1 MEIKQ
6 NGLEVA
12 IIGLACRF
20 PGSNTVDSFWQNLI
34 AGLELTSVF
43 PETDIK
49 QNHQTIKV
57 GGILDDVEL
66 FDASFFDINPRDA
79 ETIDPQHRLFLEC
92 AWSAL
97 EHAGYNS
104 QRENRPIG
112 VYVGIGMSTYL
123 LYNLY
128 PDQELMASRGL
139 LQTMTGTE
147 KDHVPTRVSYKL
159 NLKGPSL
166 SVQTA
171 CSSSL
176 VAVHLA
182 CQGLLNGECD
192 MALASGVAVKV
203 PQNELTLSP
212 MELVSPSGHCRAFD
226 AQANGTIGGN
236 GIGVVV
242 LKRLEDAIADRDYI
256 YAVIKGSAINNDG
269 DTKIGYTAPSQEGQA
284 RVIRAAQMMAEV
296 EPDTITYIEAHET
309 GTSLGD
315 PIEIAAL
322 TQAFRA
328 RTNKQGYCAIGS
340 VKTNI
345 GHLDAAAGIAG
356 LIKTVLALHHKV
368 LPPSLNFEIPN
379 PQIDFE
385 HSPFYVNTQLR
396 EWQTNGIPRR
406 AGVSSFGFGGTNAH
420 VILEE
425 APAVEKQGSRGAG
438 EQGRKYHLLVIS
450 AKTESALETATDNL
464 AQHLVQHPN
473 LNLADVAYTL
483 QVGRREFNHRRILVC
498 QDIQDAI
505 NTLHNRASQ
514 RVFTHYQEPSER
526 PIVFMFPGQGAQYVN
541 MARELYQH
549 EIIFQQECDRCFAL
563 LKPHLNIDLR
573 QVLYPTAADTQTA
586 TQQLQQTA
594 ITQPALFVIEYALAK
609 LWMSWGIV
617 PHAAIGHSIGEYV
630 AATLA
635 GVFSLEDALA
645 LVATRGQLMQKQPP
659 GTMLAVGLSRDAVQ
673 SFLGE
678 KLSLAASNSPSLSV
692 ISGSIEAVE
701 ALEKQLAVQ
710 KVDYR
715 RLHTSHAFHSQMMDA
730 IIEPFI
736 AQLQRLNL
744 KPPQIK
750 LISNVTGTWM
760 TAEDATD
767 PTYWARQLRQS
778 VQFSLGI
785 AELLKDTQA
794 IFLEVGPG
802 QTLSTLTRQQTSE
815 RIVIS
820 SLPRPQEQ
828 KSDLE
833 FLLKALG
840 RLWLAG
846 VQVDGSGFYADQK
859 PARLPL
865 PTYPFERQRYWVDP
879 PKPSTD
885 RQGRLDKKPDI
896 ADWFYVPL
904 WQRSISPLPKMD
916 EQKRCWLVFVDES
929 GLGSGMVERLE
940 QLGYTAIQVKI
951 GAEFSKNSD
960 RVYTINPQ
968 QQKHYEQLLREILV
982 LEPISFI
989 AHLWSITPHLSFA
1002 ASQDLGFYSLLYLAQ
1017 AIGNQNLTGA
1027 IHMGVVSSNI
1037 QDVTG
1042 TETICPQKATLLGT
1056 CKVIPQEY
1064 ANITCCSIDVVLESF
1079 SKNQISDRIIQEIAA
1094 QSTDTV
1100 VAYRGNYRWLPTYT
1114 AVRLETAREKIPLQP
1129 KGVYLITGG
1138 LGGIGLAIAEYL
1150 AQTVQA
1156 KLILVSRSSLPSK
1169 NEWEQWLKDH
1179 DRHDA
1184 TAIKIRQVQI
1194 LENLGAEVLVLSADV
1209 TNVAQMQMVAERSQ
1223 QVFGQIQGIFHAAG
1237 IAGGGIIQLKTP
1249 EMAANVM
1256 APKVKGTLVLEETF
1270 KNTHLDFLV
1279 LFSSLSSIVGGAGQV
1294 DYCAANIFLDVFA
1307 TYKASQT
1314 KTFTTSINW
1323 DAWEEIGMGVK
1334 TQEISET
1341 LKQQHL
1347 ETLRTGISPKEGL
1360 DSLSRVLQSGLN
1372 RVVVSTKDLQ
1382 AVVKQ
1387 KHDGIAQNEELNP
1400 QKTQTSPSARGRSRK
1415 TTTYIAPRNEIEQQI
1430 AQIWQEQL
1438 GIEAVGVNDNFFEL
1452 GGHSLLAVRI
1462 VSRLREIYQVELSL
1476 RTLLEAPTLAKVA
1489 SAITENLLQQAE
1501 LEEMNQVLA
1510 EIEGLSLEEVKEQ
1523 LSNSQ

>member
-1 MEIKQ
+1 MEIAH
-6 NGLEVA
+6 NGLEIA
-12 IIGLACRF
+12 IIGIASRF
-20 PGSNTVDSFWQNLI
+20 PGSNTVDGFWQNLI
-34 AGLELTSVF
+34 AGLELISVF
-43 PETDIK
+43 PDT
-49 QNHQTIKV
+49 QTIKA
-57 GGILDDVEL
+57 GGILEDVDL
-66 FDASFFDINPRDA
+66 FDASFFEINPRDA
-79 ETIDPQHRLFLEC
+79 ETMDPQHRLFLEC

-97 EHAGYNS
+97 ENAGYDS
-104 QRENRPIG
+104 QRETRPIG
-112 VYVGIGMSTYL
+112 VYAGIGMSTYL

-128 PDQELMASRGL
+128 PHQELMASRGL

-203 PQNELTLSP
+203 PQNDLTLSP
-212 MELVSPSGHCRAFD
+212 TELVSPNGHCRAFD

-236 GIGVVV
+236 GLGVVV
-242 LKRLEDAIADRDYI
+242 LKRLEDAIADRDHV

-269 DTKIGYTAPSQEGQA
+269 DAKIGYTAPSQEGQA

-296 EPDTITYIEAHET
+296 EPDTITYIEAHGT
-309 GTSLGD
+309 GTALGD
-315 PIEIAAL
+315 PIEMAAL

-328 RTNKQGYCAIGS
+328 GTNKQGYCAIGS

-368 LPPSLNFEIPN
+368 LPPSLNFETPN

-396 EWQTNGIPRR
+396 EWQTNDIPRR

-425 APAVEKQGSRGAG
+425 AIQVKSQKFTLSAVEVSKVKR
-438 EQGRKYHLLVIS
+438 EYLLLCLS
-450 AKTESALETATDNL
+450 AKTDSVLETTTKNL
-464 AQHLVQHPN
+464 AQYLEQNPH

-483 QVGRREFNHRRILVC
+483 QVGRREFAHRRVVVAANLEQAVTAL
-498 QDIQDAI
+498 QSGDAQ
-505 NTLHNRASQ
+505 ASLTESS
-514 RVFTHYQEPSER
+514 VHEVTPQEYRS
-526 PIVFMFPGQGAQYVN
+526 IIFMFPGQGAQHVN

-549 EIIFQQECDRCFAL
+549 ETIFQQECDRCFAL
-563 LKPHLNIDLR
+563 LKPHLDIDLQ
-573 QVLYPTAADTQTA
+573 QVLYPNEEDIQTA

-617 PHAAIGHSIGEYV
+617 PQAMIGHSVGEYV

-645 LVATRGQLMQKQPP
+645 LVATRGKLMQKQPP
-659 GTMLAVGLSRDAVQ
+659 GTMLAVGLSAEAVQ

-692 ISGSIEAVE
+692 ISGAVDAVE
-701 ALEKQLAVQ
+701 ALEKQLSA
-710 KVDYR
+710 KKIDYR
-715 RLHTSHAFHSQMMDA
+715 RLHTSHAFHSQMMDG
-730 IIEPFI
+730 IIEPFT
-736 AQLQRLNL
+736 AQLQHLNL
-744 KPPQIK
+744 NPPQIK

-760 TAEDATD
+760 TAEEATD
-767 PTYWARQLRQS
+767 PTYWGRHLRQS

-785 AELLKDTQA
+785 AELLKDAQA

-802 QTLSTLTRQQTSE
+802 QTLSTLTKQQTSE

-820 SLPRPQEQ
+820 SLPHPKEQ

-846 VQVDGSGFYADQK
+846 IQVDWEGFYADEK
-859 PARLPL
+859 PGRLPL
-865 PTYPFERQRYWVDP
+865 PTYPFERQRYWIDP
-879 PKPSTD
+879 PEASPGT
-885 RQGRLDKKPDI
+885 LDKKPDI
-896 ADWFYVPL
+896 ADWFYVPS
-904 WQRSISPLPKMD
+904 WQRAILPLPKMD

-929 GLGSGMVERLE
+929 GLGSSMVERLE
-940 QLGYTAIQVKI
+940 QLGHSVIQVKI
-951 GAEFSKNSD
+951 GGEFSRNSD
-960 RVYTINPQ
+960 RIYTINPQ
-968 QQKHYEQLLREILV
+968 QQKHYEQLLAEILV
-982 LEPISFI
+982 SESISYI
-989 AHLWSITPHLSFA
+989 AHLWSISFTE
-1002 ASQDLGFYSLLYLAQ
+1002 QDMGFYSLLYLAQ
-1017 AIGNQNLTGA
+1017 AIGNQNVTNS
-1027 IHMGVVSSNI
+1027 IHIGVVSSNI

-1042 TETICPQKATLLGT
+1042 TEIIYPEKATLLGA

-1064 ANITCCSIDVVLESF
+1064 ANITCCSIDVVPASFLE
-1079 SKNQISDRIIQEIAA
+1079 NQIITEIAA

-1114 AVRLETAREKIPLQP
+1114 AVRLEKAQKPIPLQP

-1138 LGGIGLAIAEYL
+1138 LGGIGLAIAQYL
-1150 AQTVQA
+1150 AETVQA
-1156 KLILVSRSSLPSK
+1156 KLVLVSRSHLPSK
-1169 NEWEQWLKDH
+1169 DEWKQCLKDH
-1179 DRHDA
+1179 NDQDA
-1184 TAIKIRQVQI
+1184 TTSKIRQVQV

-1209 TNVAQMQMVAERSQ
+1209 TNAAQMQMVAERSQ
-1223 QVFGQIQGIFHAAG
+1223 QVFGHIQGIFHAAG
-1237 IAGGGIIQLKTP
+1237 VAGGGIIQLKTP

-1256 APKVKGTLVLEETF
+1256 APKVTGTLVLEETF
-1270 KNTHLDFLV
+1270 KDNNLDFLV
-1279 LFSSLSSIVGGAGQV
+1279 LFSSLSSIVGGAGQI

-1307 TYKASQT
+1307 SYKASKT

-1323 DAWEEIGMGVK
+1323 DAWQEIGMGVK
-1334 TQEISET
+1334 TTEIPDV
-1341 LKQQHL
+1341 LQQQRL
-1347 ETLRTGISPKEGL
+1347 ETLRTGISSKDGL
-1360 DSLSRVLQSGLN
+1360 DSLSRILQSGLN

-1382 AVVKQ
+1382 TVLKQ
-1387 KHDGIAQNEELNP
+1387 KHDGIPHEELNP
-1400 QKTQTSPSARGRSRK
+1400 QKIQNSPSAHER
-1415 TTTYIAPRNEIEQQI
+1415 YLAPRNEIEQQI

-1438 GIEAVGVNDNFFEL
+1438 GIEVVGVNDNFFEL
-1452 GGHSLLAVRI
+1452 GGHSLLAVRL

-1476 RTLLEAPTLAKVA
+1476 RTLLEAPTIAEVA
-1489 SAITENLLQQAE
+1489 NAITENLLQQPE
-1501 LEEMNQVLA
+1501 LEDMNQMLA
-1510 EIEGLSLEEVKEQ
+1510 EIESLSLEEVQEQ
-1523 LSNSQ
+1523 LSNI